1 MMKKKFI
8 LSKNKEINLIFKHD
22 KNSVANYFFKIYY
35 INCAKT
41 LNFKFALSINK
52 RYGKSHERNL
62 IKRRIR
68 AIIYNYYSVL
78 KSNVFFII
86 IIKPTARQLNFVDL
100 SEKLSFLLRKS
111 RLISS

>member
-8 LSKNKEINLIFKHD
+8 LSKNKEINLIFQNDNK
-22 KNSVANYFFKIYY
+22 SVANYFFKIYY
-35 INCAKT
+35 IHYAKT

-68 AIIYNYYSVL
+68 AIIYNYSSVL
-78 KSNVFFII
+78 KPNVFFRAPKRPKYRVI
-86 IIKPTARQLNFVDL
+86 
-100 SEKLSFLLRKS
+100 
-111 RLISS
+111 